1 MDEADVE
8 LAARALHDAHAA
20 ALLAWARRRSADDA
34 EAEEVVQETL
44 VRAWRKWHQ
53 FDPDRGSERAWL
65 FGIARNVVAD
75 RSRRNG
81 RRLRLLGG
89 VTSLAEDPAEPESEL
104 DRVVEQSLV
113 HDALLALSSAHRA
126 VIVETYFRGLSVRQA
141 AERLAIP
148 EGTVKSRLYHGLRSL
163 RAELE
168 TRGVLS

>member
-1 MDEADVE
+1 M
-8 LAARALHDAHAA
+8 
-20 ALLAWARRRSADDA
+20 
-34 EAEEVVQETL
+34 
-44 VRAWRKWHQ
+44 
-53 FDPDRGSERAWL
+53 

-75 RSRRNG
+75 RSRRDG

-89 VTSLAEDPAEPESEL
+89 VTSLSGDPAEPESEM
-104 DRVVEQSLV
+104 DRVVEQSLL